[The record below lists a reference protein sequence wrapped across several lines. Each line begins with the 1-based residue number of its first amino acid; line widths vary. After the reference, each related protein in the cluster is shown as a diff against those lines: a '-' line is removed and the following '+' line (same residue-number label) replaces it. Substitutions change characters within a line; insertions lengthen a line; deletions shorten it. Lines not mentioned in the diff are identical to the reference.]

1 MHEQFL
7 LLLSLLA
14 GIKAS
19 VGTKAAARDCTAERG
34 LLQKQGELNFCMP

>member
-1 MHEQFL
+1 MHERFL

-19 VGTKAAARDCTAERG
+19 VGTKAAARDSTAERG
-34 LLQKQGELNFCMP
+34 PLQKQGEVNFFTP